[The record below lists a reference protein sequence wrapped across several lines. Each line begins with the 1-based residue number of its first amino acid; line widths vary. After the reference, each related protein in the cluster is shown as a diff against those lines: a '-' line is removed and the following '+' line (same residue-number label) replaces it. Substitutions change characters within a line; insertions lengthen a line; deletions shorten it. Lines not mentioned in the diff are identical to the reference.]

1 MEGAMEKENRGMFLK
16 FIMTLSFLAGAI
28 GFFFSLMYADEV
40 LCKVGFGILT
50 FFSLLCAFGINAAD
64 ASAALYIRASTKLAA
79 VMFPLS
85 VNGGALAAAVLLM
98 RDKELP
104 AVIAVIT
111 SAAVSVISSSVLV
124 RRYMEDD
131 F

>member
-1 MEGAMEKENRGMFLK
+1 MEKEYKGTFLK

-28 GFFFSLMYADEV
+28 GFFFALMYSEE
-40 LCKVGFGILT
+40 LFCRIGFGVLI

-64 ASAALYIRASTKLAA
+64 ASAGIYIRFSTKLAA
-79 VMFPLS
+79 AVFPLS
-85 VNGGALAAAVLLM
+85 VNGGMLGTAVLLM
-98 RDKELP
+98 RDRELP
-104 AVIAVIT
+104 AVITVIVA
-111 SAAVSVISSSVLV
+111 AAVSVISSSVLV

>member
-1 MEGAMEKENRGMFLK
+1 MEKEYKGTFLK

-28 GFFFSLMYADEV
+28 GFFFALMYSEEL
-40 LCKVGFGILT
+40 LCRIGFGVLI

-64 ASAALYIRASTKLAA
+64 ATAGIYIRFSTKLAA
-79 VMFPLS
+79 AVFPLS
-85 VNGGALAAAVLLM
+85 VNGGMLGTAVLLM
-98 RDKELP
+98 RDRELP
-104 AVIAVIT
+104 AVITVIVA
-111 SAAVSVISSSVLV
+111 AAVSVISSSVLV